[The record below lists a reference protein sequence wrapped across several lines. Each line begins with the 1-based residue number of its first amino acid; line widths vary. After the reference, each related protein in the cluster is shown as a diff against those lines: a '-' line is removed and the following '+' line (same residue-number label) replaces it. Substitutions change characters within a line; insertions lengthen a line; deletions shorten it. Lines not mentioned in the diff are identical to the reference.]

1 MYGRSWKSQLSLL
14 CLVKRQIAD
23 MGQNVARMMITNQ
36 KLRASMEV
44 EEFKR
49 LRMKGT
55 VPKIQEDH
63 IAGKRSNSLQH
74 YNLVHAEAAV
84 DKE

>member
-1 MYGRSWKSQLSLL
+1 
-14 CLVKRQIAD
+14 

-55 VPKIQEDH
+55 VPKIQEEH

-74 YNLVHAEAAV
+74 YNLVHAAKAAV
-84 DKE
+84 DKEWQKLQKISAWNLG